1 MNSDSTANLT
11 FRKKPQQERSIQ
23 RVDAI
28 LSVAARLIT
37 EKGFSAMKMTEL
49 ATVAGV
55 PIGSI
60 YQYFPDKAAIVRAL
74 LDRHANLIQLKVGEA
89 FAMVTSLDHAIE
101 LACGMIDWY
110 YREFRS
116 DPAYLGVWLGT
127 EIDRDILQ
135 LNVQHSNRVAE
146 IFLDNIRP
154 FLPAESRIDLK
165 ARTQLFSHL
174 IGASVRF
181 AIMSDNEMAIR
192 MLHEWK
198 QVIRATLLA
207 EPAAYDDRAEA
218 QIAE

>member
-1 MNSDSTANLT
+1 MSPDSPAHTT
-11 FRKKPQQERSIQ
+11 FRKRPQQERSIQ

-28 LSVAARLIT
+28 LAVAARLIA
-37 EKGFSAMKMTEL
+37 EKGVSAVKMTEL
-49 ATVAGV
+49 ATVAGI

-74 LDRHANLIQLKVGEA
+74 LERHANLIQQKVGEA
-89 FAMVTSLDHAIE
+89 FAAVRSLDHAVE
-101 LACGMIDWY
+101 LVCGMIDWY
-110 YREFRS
+110 YREFRG

-135 LNVQHSNRVAE
+135 LNMQHSNHVAE
-146 IFLDNIRP
+146 IFLSNIQP

-181 AIMSDNEMAIR
+181 AIMSDHGMSIR
-192 MLHEWK
+192 LLHEWK

-207 EPAAYDDRAEA
+207 EPAA
-218 QIAE
+218 

>member
-1 MNSDSTANLT
+1 MNPDSSDRIT

-28 LSVAARLIT
+28 LSVAARLIA
-37 EKGFSAMKMTEL
+37 EKGVGAMKMTEL
-49 ATVAGV
+49 AAVAGI
-55 PIGSI
+55 PIGSV

-74 LDRHANLIQLKVGEA
+74 LERHASFIQQKVGEA
-89 FAMVTSLDHAIE
+89 FANVRSLDHAIE

-110 YREFRS
+110 YSEFRS

-127 EIDRDILQ
+127 DIDRDILQ
-135 LNVQHSNRVAE
+135 LNMRHSNCVAE
-146 IFLDNIRP
+146 IFLVSIQP

-181 AIMSDNEMAIR
+181 AIMSDDEMARR

-207 EPAAYDDRAEA
+207 EPAA
-218 QIAE
+218 

>member
-1 MNSDSTANLT
+1 MNSNNPGRVT

-28 LSVAARLIT
+28 LAAAAALIA
-37 EKGFSAMKMTEL
+37 EKGVSAMKMTEL
-49 ATVAGV
+49 AAVAAI
-55 PIGSI
+55 PIGSV

-74 LDRHANLIQLKVGEA
+74 LERHAGLIQQKVEES
-89 FAMVTSLDHAIE
+89 FAAVTSLEHAIE
-101 LACGMIDWY
+101 LVCGMIDWY

-116 DPAYLGVWLGT
+116 DPGYLGVWLGT
-127 EIDRDILQ
+127 EIDKDILQ
-135 LNVQHSNRVAE
+135 LNIAHSNHVAD
-146 IFLDNIRP
+146 IFLESVRP

-181 AIMSDNEMAIR
+181 AVMSDDEMARR

-198 QVIRATLLA
+198 RVIRVTLLA
-207 EPAAYDDRAEA
+207 EPVP
-218 QIAE
+218 

>member
-1 MNSDSTANLT
+1 MKSRNPDRVT
-11 FRKKPQQERSIQ
+11 FRKRPQQERSIQ

-28 LSVAARLIT
+28 LSVAAALIA
-37 EKGFSAMKMTEL
+37 EKGVSAMKMTEL
-49 ATVAGV
+49 AAVATI
-55 PIGSI
+55 PIGSV
-60 YQYFPDKAAIVRAL
+60 YQYFPDKAAIVGAL
-74 LDRHANLIQLKVGEA
+74 LDRHSSHIQQKVGEA
-89 FAMVTSLDHAIE
+89 FSNVTSLDHAIE
-101 LACGMIDWY
+101 LVCGMIDWY

-127 EIDRDILQ
+127 DIDRDILQ
-135 LNVQHSNRVAE
+135 LNIQHSNRVAE
-146 IFLDNIRP
+146 IFLESIRP

-181 AIMSDNEMAIR
+181 SIMSDDDMAMR

-207 EPAAYDDRAEA
+207 EPAR
-218 QIAE
+218 

>member
-1 MNSDSTANLT
+1 MNPEKPDRIT
-11 FRKKPQQERSIQ
+11 FRKRPQQERSIQ

-28 LSVAARLIT
+28 LSVAAALIAD
-37 EKGFSAMKMTEL
+37 KGVSAMKMTEL
-49 ATVAGV
+49 AAVAGI
-55 PIGSI
+55 PIGSV
-60 YQYFPDKAAIVRAL
+60 YQYFPDKAAIVGAL
-74 LDRHANLIQLKVGEA
+74 LDRHSRRIQQKVEEA
-89 FAMVTSLDHAIE
+89 FSTVTSLDHAIE
-101 LACGMIDWY
+101 LVCGMIDWY

-127 EIDRDILQ
+127 DIDRDILQ
-135 LNVQHSNRVAE
+135 LNIQHSNRVAE
-146 IFLDNIRP
+146 IFLASIQP

-181 AIMSDNEMAIR
+181 AIMSDEDMAGR

-207 EPAAYDDRAEA
+207 EPAA
-218 QIAE
+218 

>member
-1 MNSDSTANLT
+1 MKPNKPDRVT
-11 FRKKPQQERSIQ
+11 FRKRPQQERSIQ

-28 LSVAARLIT
+28 LSVAAALIA
-37 EKGFSAMKMTEL
+37 EKGVSAMKMTEL
-49 ATVAGV
+49 AAVATV
-55 PIGSI
+55 PIGSV

-74 LDRHANLIQLKVGEA
+74 LDRHSSRIQQKVSEA
-89 FAMVTSLDHAIE
+89 FAIVTSLDHAIE

-110 YREFRS
+110 YREYRS

-127 EIDRDILQ
+127 DIDRDILQ
-135 LNVQHSNRVAE
+135 LNIQHSNRVAE
-146 IFLDNIRP
+146 IFLESIRP
-154 FLPAESRIDLK
+154 FLPTESRIDLE

-181 AIMSDNEMAIR
+181 AIMSDDEMAKR

-207 EPAAYDDRAEA
+207 EPA
-218 QIAE
+218 Q

>member
-1 MNSDSTANLT
+1 MNSNNPDRVT

-28 LSVAARLIT
+28 LTVAAALIA
-37 EKGFSAMKMTEL
+37 EKGISAMKMTEL
-49 ATVAGV
+49 AAVAAI
-55 PIGSI
+55 PIGSV

-74 LDRHANLIQLKVGEA
+74 LERHAGLVQQKVEES
-89 FAMVTSLDHAIE
+89 FAAVTSLEHAIE

-127 EIDRDILQ
+127 EIDKDILQ
-135 LNVQHSNRVAE
+135 LNIAHSGRVAD
-146 IFLDNIRP
+146 IFLESVRP

-181 AIMSDNEMAIR
+181 AVMSDDGMARR

-198 QVIRATLLA
+198 QVIRVTLLA
-207 EPAAYDDRAEA
+207 EPAP
-218 QIAE
+218 

>member
-1 MNSDSTANLT
+1 MTPNNPDRVT
-11 FRKKPQQERSIQ
+11 FRKRPQQERSIQ

-28 LSVAARLIT
+28 LSVAAALIA
-37 EKGFSAMKMTEL
+37 EKGVSRMKMTEL
-49 ATVAGV
+49 AAVATI
-55 PIGSI
+55 PIGSV

-74 LDRHANLIQLKVGEA
+74 LDRHSNRIQQKVREA
-89 FAMVTSLDHAIE
+89 FSVVTSLDHAIE

-110 YREFRS
+110 YREYRS

-127 EIDRDILQ
+127 DIDRDILK
-135 LNVQHSNRVAE
+135 LNIEHSNRVAE
-146 IFLDNIRP
+146 MFLESIRP
-154 FLPAESRIDLK
+154 FLPAESRIDLE

-181 AIMSDNEMAIR
+181 AIMSDDDMAKR

-207 EPAAYDDRAEA
+207 EP
-218 QIAE
+218 I